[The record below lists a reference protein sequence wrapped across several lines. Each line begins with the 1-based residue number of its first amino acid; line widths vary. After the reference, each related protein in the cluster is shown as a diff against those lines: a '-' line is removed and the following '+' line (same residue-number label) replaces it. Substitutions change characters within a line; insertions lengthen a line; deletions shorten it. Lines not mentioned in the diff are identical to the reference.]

1 MDVRPPNAPAPDAP
15 GAPGHA
21 HPPLLD
27 YGRGPVPLRRRAR
40 RLLPLVV
47 LVGAL
52 MMGGAEA
59 RRHAE
64 LLALQRYCARYAVP
78 ADEVVY
84 EARLQV
90 LADPHRPD
98 APAELVDLP
107 NSTHPTPGPWQ
118 ELTRWAG
125 ERPLLDAGPVLF
137 LHERRSARGERRVV
151 CVEYAGAWNPLI
163 ARTVRPGSP
172 LSRPAFE
179 PTQFSPAIDLTNC
192 ARLRFFAGQPDPAD
206 ASRFTIGY
214 EMDGRG
220 GTLEGRLL
228 EDGDIALRV
237 LDGPA
242 AAAARGGE
250 YL

>member
-1 MDVRPPNAPAPDAP
+1 MDVRPSTAPAPDVL
-15 GAPGHA
+15 GAPA
-21 HPPLLD
+21 HPPLLE

-40 RLLPLVV
+40 RLMPLVV
-47 LVGAL
+47 LIGAL
-52 MMGGAEA
+52 LMGGAEA

-64 LLALQRYCARYAVP
+64 LLSLQRYCARYAVP

-84 EARLQV
+84 EARLEV
-90 LADPHRPD
+90 VSDPHRPE
-98 APAELVDLP
+98 ALAELVELP

-118 ELTRWAG
+118 ELARWAG
-125 ERPLLDAGPVLF
+125 EKPLLDAGPVLF

-163 ARTVRPGSP
+163 ARTVKPGTP
-172 LSRPAFE
+172 LSRPIFE
-179 PTQFSPAIDLTNC
+179 PIQYSPAINLTNC
-192 ARLRFFAGQPDPAD
+192 HRLRFFAGQPDPAD
-206 ASRFTIGY
+206 DSRFTIGY
-214 EMDGRG
+214 EMDGRV
-220 GTLEGRLL
+220 GTLEGQLL

-242 AAAARGGE
+242 AAAAGPVG